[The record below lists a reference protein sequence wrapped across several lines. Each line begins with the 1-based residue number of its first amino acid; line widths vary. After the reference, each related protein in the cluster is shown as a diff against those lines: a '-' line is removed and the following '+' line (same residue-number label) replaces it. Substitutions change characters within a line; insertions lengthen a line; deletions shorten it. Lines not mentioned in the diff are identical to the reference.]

1 MAKTNLKTLAYNSIK
16 QKIITCEYAP
26 GTYLSEELITDQ
38 LKISRTP
45 VRDALS
51 RLEQEG
57 LLEIRPKKGIMVTT
71 LSIKDVNM
79 IFEIRK
85 MYEPYILIN
94 YGSYPRTGSMSS
106 IRFFHARML
115 TANAFRITI
124 IFMTWIPPSTC

>member
-57 LLEIRPKKGIMVTT
+57 LLEIRPKKRNHGHHPFHQGCEY
-71 LSIKDVNM
+71 D
-79 IFEIRK
+79 IRN
-85 MYEPYILIN
+85 P
-94 YGSYPRTGSMSS
+94 
-106 IRFFHARML
+106 
-115 TANAFRITI
+115 
-124 IFMTWIPPSTC
+124 